1 MTRKGIK
8 KYRRTGVRGLSRLH
22 WVLLAAASPVA
33 FAATGPDTG
42 AEMKQM
48 PPMFPAYEAE
58 IYSPSYTGN
67 LQRGL
72 QMFSQS
78 DFIATLDQMRLAAGN
93 GRVDKDDVGKAY
105 LGALSAFA
113 QNDPDALVLLDDFL
127 REFPES
133 VLAYAVRLARAD
145 VWFYEGDF
153 RKALNGY
160 DQVSTD
166 VLTGSRRWLY
176 TYRKGL
182 SMVRCG
188 LCREARP
195 LFESLLG
202 VSRYKR
208 AANFYLGYIEYF
220 YDNYDAA
227 EKYFLKVNDFVD
239 DGVDDD
245 VVVRSGRQRSSMPR
259 EKAYVP
265 TGLEAGYYLTQIE
278 YRRGQY
284 DEVIRHGTTLL
295 KKQYVAELAPEM
307 NRIIGLSYFK
317 KGEYSSARGFL
328 HNYVASP
335 DISPMSD
342 AVYALGVIDYGN
354 GDYESAYNRFQTLTG
369 QRDEIAQSAELYLGQ
384 CELKRGENQAAAIHF
399 ERAARM
405 GFDRKVT
412 ETALYDYIVSVA
424 NGQSVPFGAKTDL
437 MEEFVAA
444 YPDSPYTAP
453 IRESLAA
460 AYFNNREYAKALTSL
475 DRIKNPSA
483 QVLTARQKVLF
494 ELGVECVSNS
504 QFAKGAS
511 YLRQAV
517 ELQKYNRQVAGE
529 ASLWL
534 GDALYG
540 SGSYGDAAAA
550 YRKAVTLL
558 SPGENRCMAQY
569 NLGYALMKTSDYTG
583 ASKIF
588 GELISSKSALP
599 VPLQNDARLRQGDCL
614 YYTGRWG
621 EAEKVYGVAVEQG
634 GADSDYAWWR
644 RAVMKGLS
652 GDINGKL
659 ADLSAMESR
668 FPQSRWLPDAMLE
681 RGMTLASRGEAAKA
695 EAVFAKLNE
704 RYPRTSQSR
713 KGLLNRGLAL
723 VKTGN
728 KAGAMEVYREIIRL
742 WPGSDE
748 AATANEDLRQLSAE
762 AGVLDE
768 YVRFMTSVPGAPEI
782 DSGSIEQL
790 SYEAALDALESNP
803 SDYGK
808 LEKFVATYPSSRHMT
823 PALMTLAQARYDNG
837 DYEGTLNA
845 AQKLLDRRISPSE
858 TTEAQLLKALA
869 LVKLNQGDQALPV
882 LESLS
887 RNTNTLAGAQAAVVL
902 GEVLLKNGD
911 AASAEKVLSEFTSQ
925 GTPHQYWL
933 ARGFVALADVYYSQ
947 GRKALALEYIKSLDE
962 NYPGS
967 EKDVREMIAKR
978 LKSWK

>member
-1 MTRKGIK
+1 MTRKDRNK
-8 KYRRTGVRGLSRLH
+8 CRRSGVRGLSRLH
-22 WVLLAAASPVA
+22 WVLLVAAAPVA
-33 FAATGPDTG
+33 LGASASGPG
-42 AEMKQM
+42 VGMM
-48 PPMFPAYEAE
+48 MVPPMLPVDEAE
-58 IYSPSYTGN
+58 IYVPSCEGDM
-67 LQRGL
+67 QRGL
-72 QMFSQS
+72 RMFSES
-78 DFIATLDQMRLAAGN
+78 NFIATLDQMRLAACNGN
-93 GRVDKDDVGKAY
+93 AGSDDAERAY

-113 QNDPDALVLLDDFL
+113 QNDPDAIVLLEDFL

-153 RKALNGY
+153 RKALTCYNE
-160 DQVSTD
+160 VSTD

-188 LCREARP
+188 LCRDARP

-202 VSRYKR
+202 VSQYKR

-227 EKYFLKVNDFVD
+227 EKYFLKVNDFIND
-239 DGVDDD
+239 DEEKDLNVQ
-245 VVVRSGRQRSSMPR
+245 SGRRRSSMPR

-278 YRRGQY
+278 YKRGQY

-317 KGEYSSARGFL
+317 KGDYSSARGFL
-328 HNYVASP
+328 HNYVATP
-335 DISPMSD
+335 DLSPMSD
-342 AVYALGVIDYGN
+342 AIYALGVIDYAN
-354 GDYESAYNRFQTLTG
+354 GDYESAYNRFQTLTE

-384 CELKRGENQAAAIHF
+384 CDLKRGEPQSAAMHF

-424 NGQSVPFGAKTDL
+424 NGQSAPFGATTAL
-437 MEEFVAA
+437 MEEFVAT
-444 YPDSPYTAP
+444 YPDSPYTP
-453 IRESLAA
+453 SIRESLAA
-460 AYFNNREYAKALTSL
+460 AYFNNRDYAKALSCL

-483 QVLTARQKVLF
+483 KVLTARQKVLF

-517 ELQKYNRQVAGE
+517 ALHKYDRQVAGE

-540 SGSYGDAAAA
+540 SGLYNDAAAA
-550 YRKAVTLL
+550 YRQAVALL
-558 SPGENRCMAQY
+558 SPGENRSMAQY
-569 NLGYALMKTSDYTG
+569 NLGYALLKTSDYAE

-588 GELISSKSALP
+588 SEVISSKSALP
-599 VPLQNDARLRQGDCL
+599 LPLQNDARLRQGDCL
-614 YYTGRWG
+614 YYTGRWRD
-621 EAEKVYGVAVEQG
+621 AEKVYGVAVERG

-659 ADLSAMESR
+659 ADLSTMESR

-681 RGMTLASRGEAAKA
+681 RGMTLASRGDASKA

-704 RYPRTSQSR
+704 RYPQTSQSR
-713 KGLLNRGLAL
+713 KGFLNRGLAL

-728 KAGAMEVYREIIRL
+728 KAGAMEVYREIIRR

-748 AATANEDLRQLSAE
+748 AGTANEDLRQLSAD

-768 YVRFMTSVPGAPEI
+768 YVAFMTSVPGAPEI
-782 DSGSIEQL
+782 DSQSLEQL
-790 SYEAALDALESNP
+790 SYESALDALESNAT
-803 SDYGK
+803 DYVK
-808 LEKFVATYPSSRHMT
+808 LEKFVANYPSSRHLT
-823 PALMTLAQARYDNG
+823 PALLALAQARYDNG
-837 DYEGTLNA
+837 DYEDTLSA
-845 AQKLLDRRISPSE
+845 AQMLLDRRTSASE
-858 TTEAQLLKALA
+858 TTEASLLKALA
-869 LVKLNQGDQALPV
+869 LVKLNQDVQAVPI

-887 RNTNTLAGAQAAVVL
+887 RNTNTLAGAQASVVL
-902 GEVLLKNGD
+902 GEVLLKKGD
-911 AASAEKVLSEFTSQ
+911 SASAEKLLSEFTTQ

-933 ARGFVALADVYYSQ
+933 ARGFVALADVYHSQ